1 MSVGVA
7 QVITAAAF
15 STVMLTVLVAVV
27 KFAAS
32 VGVNVTE
39 SVCAAPAFRT
49 APAAGVYT
57 RVAAVAEL
65 AFSCVAPS
73 AVPNVMSAGAGQVMT
88 GVRFSTVMLTV
99 LVAVVKFAAS
109 VGVNVTESVCAAPAF
124 RTAPAAGVYTRVP
137 AV

>member
-1 MSVGVA
+1 MSAGVA

-57 RVAAVAEL
+57 RVPAVAEL
-65 AFSCVAPS
+65 AFSCVADRKS
-73 AVPNVMSAGAGQVMT
+73 VEEGKGGDARVITAAA
-88 GVRFSTVMLTV
+88 FITVMLTG
-99 LVAVVKFAAS
+99 LVAVVK
-109 VGVNVTESVCAAPAF
+109 
-124 RTAPAAGVYTRVP
+124 
-137 AV
+137 